1 MRVIVVDDDAIVVR
15 SLSTILGAEPDIEV
29 AGTGTS
35 GEEAVSLFSMCEPD
49 VVLMDIQ
56 MPGVDGL
63 SAAEKILAANPA
75 ARVVFLTTFSD
86 DDYIVRALRLGARGY
101 LIKQDVGTIAPALR
115 SVMAGQSVLEG
126 EVLARAAALSADCV
140 RPQREEP
147 EMRGL
152 TEREREVVRAIAD
165 GMSNVEVAAALYMS
179 EGTVRNHI
187 SSILAKLG
195 LRNRTQIAVYY
206 YRGARSA
213 PRGRTP
219 TSTQVPAA
227 CRAWRRECRRCPRA
241 APLQVRGGQTGRLR
255 SSLRDTPPRAG
266 APLRARREDLPDN
279 RRAAGGGRSSPQS
292 SDPQWRCARPLP
304 AIRGCRWCWGQGRWP
319 RPSGRAP
326 HAPAACSSP
335 SR

>member
-35 GEEAVSLFSMCEPD
+35 GEEAVSLFSACEPD

-56 MPGVDGL
+56 MPGGDGL
-63 SAAEKILAANPA
+63 SAAEKILAADPA

-101 LIKQDVGTIAPALR
+101 LIKQDVATIAPALR

-126 EVLARAAALSADCV
+126 EVLARAAALSADGV
-140 RPQREEP
+140 RPSRGEP

-152 TEREREVVRAIAD
+152 TDREREVVRAIAD
-165 GMSNVEVAAALYMS
+165 GMSNAEVAAALYMS

-206 YRGARSA
+206 YRG
-213 PRGRTP
+213 
-219 TSTQVPAA
+219 
-227 CRAWRRECRRCPRA
+227 
-241 APLQVRGGQTGRLR
+241 
-255 SSLRDTPPRAG
+255 
-266 APLRARREDLPDN
+266 
-279 RRAAGGGRSSPQS
+279 
-292 SDPQWRCARPLP
+292 
-304 AIRGCRWCWGQGRWP
+304 
-319 RPSGRAP
+319 
-326 HAPAACSSP
+326 
-335 SR
+335 

>member
-35 GEEAVSLFSMCEPD
+35 GEEAVSLFSACKPD

-56 MPGVDGL
+56 MPGGDGL
-63 SAAEKILAANPA
+63 SAAEKILAADPA

-101 LIKQDVGTIAPALR
+101 LIKQDVATIAPALR

-126 EVLARAAALSADCV
+126 EVLARAAALSADGV
-140 RPQREEP
+140 RPSRGEP

-152 TEREREVVRAIAD
+152 TDREREVVRAIAD
-165 GMSNVEVAAALYMS
+165 GMSNAEVAAALYMS

-206 YRGARSA
+206 YRA
-213 PRGRTP
+213 
-219 TSTQVPAA
+219 
-227 CRAWRRECRRCPRA
+227 
-241 APLQVRGGQTGRLR
+241 
-255 SSLRDTPPRAG
+255 
-266 APLRARREDLPDN
+266 
-279 RRAAGGGRSSPQS
+279 
-292 SDPQWRCARPLP
+292 
-304 AIRGCRWCWGQGRWP
+304 
-319 RPSGRAP
+319 
-326 HAPAACSSP
+326 
-335 SR
+335 

>member
-35 GEEAVSLFSMCEPD
+35 GEEAVSLFSACEPD

-56 MPGVDGL
+56 MPGGAGL
-63 SAAEKILAANPA
+63 SAAEKILAADPA

-101 LIKQDVGTIAPALR
+101 LIKQDVATIAPALR

-126 EVLARAAALSADCV
+126 EVLARAAALSADGV
-140 RPQREEP
+140 RPSRGEP

-165 GMSNVEVAAALYMS
+165 GMSNAEVAAALYMS

-187 SSILAKLG
+187 SAILAKLG

-206 YRGARSA
+206 YRG
-213 PRGRTP
+213 
-219 TSTQVPAA
+219 
-227 CRAWRRECRRCPRA
+227 
-241 APLQVRGGQTGRLR
+241 
-255 SSLRDTPPRAG
+255 
-266 APLRARREDLPDN
+266 
-279 RRAAGGGRSSPQS
+279 
-292 SDPQWRCARPLP
+292 
-304 AIRGCRWCWGQGRWP
+304 
-319 RPSGRAP
+319 
-326 HAPAACSSP
+326 
-335 SR
+335 

>member
-15 SLSTILGAEPDIEV
+15 SLSTILGVEPDIEV
-29 AGTGTS
+29 VGTGTS
-35 GEEAVSLFSMCEPD
+35 GEEAVSLFSACEPD

-56 MPGVDGL
+56 MPGGDGL
-63 SAAEKILAANPA
+63 SAAEKILAVDPA

-165 GMSNVEVAAALYMS
+165 GMSNAEVAAALYMS

-187 SSILAKLG
+187 SAILAKLG

-206 YRGARSA
+206 YRG
-213 PRGRTP
+213 
-219 TSTQVPAA
+219 
-227 CRAWRRECRRCPRA
+227 
-241 APLQVRGGQTGRLR
+241 
-255 SSLRDTPPRAG
+255 
-266 APLRARREDLPDN
+266 
-279 RRAAGGGRSSPQS
+279 
-292 SDPQWRCARPLP
+292 
-304 AIRGCRWCWGQGRWP
+304 
-319 RPSGRAP
+319 
-326 HAPAACSSP
+326 
-335 SR
+335 

>member
-35 GEEAVSLFSMCEPD
+35 GEEAVSLFSACEPD

-56 MPGVDGL
+56 MPGGDGL
-63 SAAEKILAANPA
+63 SAAEKILAADSA

-101 LIKQDVGTIAPALR
+101 LIKQDVATIAPALR

-126 EVLARAAALSADCV
+126 EVLARAAALSADGV
-140 RPQREEP
+140 RPSRGEP

-165 GMSNVEVAAALYMS
+165 GMSNAEVAAALYMS

-187 SSILAKLG
+187 SAILAKLG

-206 YRGARSA
+206 YRG
-213 PRGRTP
+213 
-219 TSTQVPAA
+219 
-227 CRAWRRECRRCPRA
+227 
-241 APLQVRGGQTGRLR
+241 
-255 SSLRDTPPRAG
+255 
-266 APLRARREDLPDN
+266 
-279 RRAAGGGRSSPQS
+279 
-292 SDPQWRCARPLP
+292 
-304 AIRGCRWCWGQGRWP
+304 
-319 RPSGRAP
+319 
-326 HAPAACSSP
+326 
-335 SR
+335 

>member
-15 SLSTILGAEPDIEV
+15 SLATILSVEPDIEV
-29 AGTGTS
+29 VGTGTS
-35 GEEAVSLFSMCEPD
+35 GEEAVSLFSACEPD

-56 MPGVDGL
+56 MPGGDGL

-101 LIKQDVGTIAPALR
+101 LIKQDVATIAPALR

-126 EVLARAAALSADCV
+126 EVLARAAALSADGV
-140 RPQREEP
+140 RPSRGEP

-165 GMSNVEVAAALYMS
+165 GMSNAEVAAALYMS

-187 SSILAKLG
+187 SAILAKLG

-206 YRGARSA
+206 YRG
-213 PRGRTP
+213 
-219 TSTQVPAA
+219 
-227 CRAWRRECRRCPRA
+227 
-241 APLQVRGGQTGRLR
+241 
-255 SSLRDTPPRAG
+255 
-266 APLRARREDLPDN
+266 
-279 RRAAGGGRSSPQS
+279 
-292 SDPQWRCARPLP
+292 
-304 AIRGCRWCWGQGRWP
+304 
-319 RPSGRAP
+319 
-326 HAPAACSSP
+326 
-335 SR
+335 

>member
-29 AGTGTS
+29 AGTGIS
-35 GEEAVSLFSMCEPD
+35 GEEAVSLFSACEPD

-56 MPGVDGL
+56 MPGGDGL
-63 SAAEKILAANPA
+63 SAAEKILAADPA

-101 LIKQDVGTIAPALR
+101 LIKQDVATIAPALR

-126 EVLARAAALSADCV
+126 EVLARAAALSADGV
-140 RPQREEP
+140 RPSRGEP

-165 GMSNVEVAAALYMS
+165 GMSNAEVAAALYMS

-187 SSILAKLG
+187 SAILAKLG

-206 YRGARSA
+206 YRG
-213 PRGRTP
+213 
-219 TSTQVPAA
+219 
-227 CRAWRRECRRCPRA
+227 
-241 APLQVRGGQTGRLR
+241 
-255 SSLRDTPPRAG
+255 
-266 APLRARREDLPDN
+266 
-279 RRAAGGGRSSPQS
+279 
-292 SDPQWRCARPLP
+292 
-304 AIRGCRWCWGQGRWP
+304 
-319 RPSGRAP
+319 
-326 HAPAACSSP
+326 
-335 SR
+335 

>member
-35 GEEAVSLFSMCEPD
+35 GEEAVSLFSACEPD

-56 MPGVDGL
+56 MPGGDGL
-63 SAAEKILAANPA
+63 SAAEKILAADPA

-101 LIKQDVGTIAPALR
+101 LIKQDVATIAPALR

-126 EVLARAAALSADCV
+126 EVLARAAALSADGV
-140 RPQREEP
+140 RPSRGEP

-165 GMSNVEVAAALYMS
+165 GMSNAEVAAALYMS

-187 SSILAKLG
+187 SAILAKLG

-206 YRGARSA
+206 YRA
-213 PRGRTP
+213 
-219 TSTQVPAA
+219 
-227 CRAWRRECRRCPRA
+227 
-241 APLQVRGGQTGRLR
+241 
-255 SSLRDTPPRAG
+255 
-266 APLRARREDLPDN
+266 
-279 RRAAGGGRSSPQS
+279 
-292 SDPQWRCARPLP
+292 
-304 AIRGCRWCWGQGRWP
+304 
-319 RPSGRAP
+319 
-326 HAPAACSSP
+326 
-335 SR
+335 

>member
-35 GEEAVSLFSMCEPD
+35 GEEAVSLFSACEPD

-56 MPGVDGL
+56 MPGGDGL
-63 SAAEKILAANPA
+63 SAAEKILAADPA

-86 DDYIVRALRLGARGY
+86 DDYIVRALRLGASGY
-101 LIKQDVGTIAPALR
+101 LIKQDVATIAPALR

-126 EVLARAAALSADCV
+126 EVLARAAALSADGV
-140 RPQREEP
+140 RPSRGEP

-165 GMSNVEVAAALYMS
+165 GMSNAEVAAALYMS

-187 SSILAKLG
+187 SAILAKLG

-206 YRGARSA
+206 YRG
-213 PRGRTP
+213 
-219 TSTQVPAA
+219 
-227 CRAWRRECRRCPRA
+227 
-241 APLQVRGGQTGRLR
+241 
-255 SSLRDTPPRAG
+255 
-266 APLRARREDLPDN
+266 
-279 RRAAGGGRSSPQS
+279 
-292 SDPQWRCARPLP
+292 
-304 AIRGCRWCWGQGRWP
+304 
-319 RPSGRAP
+319 
-326 HAPAACSSP
+326 
-335 SR
+335 

>member
-15 SLSTILGAEPDIEV
+15 SLATILGAEPDIEV

-35 GEEAVSLFSMCEPD
+35 GEEAVSLFSACEPD

-56 MPGVDGL
+56 MPGGDGL
-63 SAAEKILAANPA
+63 SAAEKILAADPA

-101 LIKQDVGTIAPALR
+101 LIKQDVATIAPALR

-126 EVLARAAALSADCV
+126 EVLARAAALSADGV
-140 RPQREEP
+140 RPSRGEP

-165 GMSNVEVAAALYMS
+165 GMSNAEVAAALYMS

-187 SSILAKLG
+187 SAILAKLG

-206 YRGARSA
+206 YRG
-213 PRGRTP
+213 
-219 TSTQVPAA
+219 
-227 CRAWRRECRRCPRA
+227 
-241 APLQVRGGQTGRLR
+241 
-255 SSLRDTPPRAG
+255 
-266 APLRARREDLPDN
+266 
-279 RRAAGGGRSSPQS
+279 
-292 SDPQWRCARPLP
+292 
-304 AIRGCRWCWGQGRWP
+304 
-319 RPSGRAP
+319 
-326 HAPAACSSP
+326 
-335 SR
+335 